1 MKKNKLQ
8 IYQLERKLKKAEHL
22 NKLKKPTTGWIRAIR
37 LSLGMTLQQ
46 LGNKLSKSK
55 QGIYQ
60 LENRE
65 QSGNITLKSLE
76 KTADALDMKLVYA
89 FVPKDGSLDALIER
103 KAKELAVKIV
113 SRTSNT
119 MKLEAQENSKERIEQ
134 SITER
139 TAILKY
145 EMPKI
150 LWD

>member
-1 MKKNKLQ
+1 M
-8 IYQLERKLKKAEHL
+8 
-22 NKLKKPTTGWIRAIR
+22 
-37 LSLGMTLQQ
+37 
-46 LGNKLSKSK
+46 SKSK

-76 KTADALDMKLVYA
+76 EIADALDMKLVYA

-119 MKLEAQENSKERIEQ
+119 MKLEAQENSKEYIEQ
-134 SITER
+134 AIKER
-139 TAILKY
+139 TTILKH